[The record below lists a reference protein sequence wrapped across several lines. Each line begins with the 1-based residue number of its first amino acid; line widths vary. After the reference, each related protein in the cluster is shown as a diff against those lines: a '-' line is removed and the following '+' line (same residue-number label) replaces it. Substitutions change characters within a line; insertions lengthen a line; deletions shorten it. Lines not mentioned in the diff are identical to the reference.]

1 MLCVSITKDDEKRVV
16 VEFQERDLKEVRCEL
31 IHAAKLFP
39 RNCQK
44 SNREGLKLV
53 ISVLSII
60 SSSLEII
67 FKIIPLDKRQ
77 QQFSS

>member
-53 ISVLSII
+53 ISVLSIK
-60 SSSLEII
+60 S
-67 FKIIPLDKRQ
+67 
-77 QQFSS
+77 